1 MARVL
6 AKTRPARRP
15 IASPAPPAAPGGLAP
30 FAMHDALTRG
40 RRWPETEHPFRSPF
54 QRDRDRIIHS
64 RAFRRLEYKTQVFV
78 NHEGDHFRT
87 RLTHSI
93 EVSQV
98 GRTVARAL
106 GLNSD
111 LVEAL
116 SLSHDLGHTP
126 FGHLGEEVL
135 HVLMKKHGGFNHN
148 RQSLRI
154 VEWLEDRYAGWP
166 GLNLTYEVREGIA
179 KHSGPVQVKLAPEYA
194 EYGPDESPPLEA
206 QLIDIVDEIA
216 YNHHDV
222 DDGVRSGLL
231 PVERLAAD
239 VPLFGDPWRR
249 GVKAHPKASE
259 RQWLGEALSGMIDLL
274 VTDLIRTSGRNI
286 KASGVAT
293 LEEVRRH
300 RGWLIGLSSSV
311 AARNLALKKYLHENL
326 YRHHRIERVKDKSRR
341 MIEALFARYLEN
353 TRLLPERFQARIERE
368 GRERVICD
376 YVAGMTDRY
385 AIDEYRR
392 LFDSDTRP

>member
-1 MARVL
+1 VIL
-6 AKTRPARRP
+6 
-15 IASPAPPAAPGGLAP
+15 PPAEEESLAP
-30 FAMHDALTRG
+30 YAMRAQATLG
-40 RRWPETEHPFRSPF
+40 RRYREHEHPFRSAF

-98 GRTVARAL
+98 ARTVARAL
-106 GLNSD
+106 RLNQD

-116 SLSHDLGHTP
+116 ALSHDLGHTP
-126 FGHLGEEVL
+126 FGHLGEDVL
-135 HVLMKKHGGFNHN
+135 NALMRKHGGFNHN

-154 VEWLEDRYAGWP
+154 VEWLEDRYPEWP

-179 KHSGPVQVKLAPEYA
+179 KHSGPIHVKLAPEFA
-194 EYGPDESPPLEA
+194 EYGPEISPPLEA
-206 QLIDIVDEIA
+206 QMLDLVDEIG

-231 PVERLAAD
+231 PPERLAFD

-249 GVKAHPKASE
+249 ARKEFPKASD
-259 RQWLGEALSGMIDLL
+259 RQILAVALTGMIDNL
-274 VTDLIRTSGRNI
+274 VTDLITTSRERILAAKVRTLD
-286 KASGVAT
+286 GVRA
-293 LEEVRRH
+293 H
-300 RGWLIGLSSSV
+300 RAWLIGLSEGA
-311 AARNLALKKYLHENL
+311 AARNAALKRYLHERL
-326 YRHHRIERVKDKSRR
+326 YRHHKIERMKDKSRR
-341 MIEALFARYLEN
+341 MLQALFERYLDN
-353 TRLLPERFQARIERE
+353 ARLLPEPFQERIDRG

-376 YVAGMTDRY
+376 YIAGMTDRY
-385 AIDEYRR
+385 ALDEYRR
-392 LFDSDTRP
+392 LFDPDAEP

>member
-1 MARVL
+1 MA
-6 AKTRPARRP
+6 
-15 IASPAPPAAPGGLAP
+15 AAA
-30 FAMHDALTRG
+30 TQG
-40 RRWPETEHPFRSPF
+40 RRHREREHPFRSPF

-98 GRTVARAL
+98 ARTVARAL
-106 GLNSD
+106 GLNAD

-116 SLSHDLGHTP
+116 ALSHDLGHTP

-135 HVLMKKHGGFNHN
+135 DALMRKHGGFNHN

-154 VEWLEDRYAGWP
+154 VECLEDRYPGWP

-179 KHSGPVQVKLAPEYA
+179 KHSGPVNLKAAPEFA
-194 EYGPDESPPLEA
+194 EYGPGVNPPLEA
-206 QLIDIVDEIA
+206 QMLDIVDEIG

-231 PVERLAAD
+231 SADRLAKD
-239 VPLFGDPWRR
+239 VSLFGDPWRR
-249 GVKAHPKASE
+249 ARRDYPRASE
-259 RQWLGEALSGMIDLL
+259 RQILAVALTAMIDYL
-274 VTDLIRTSGRNI
+274 VTDLIETSGRKI
-286 KASGVAT
+286 RASA
-293 LEEVRRH
+293 VRQLDDVRSH
-300 RGWLIGLSSSV
+300 SGWLIGLSEKA
-311 AARNLALKKYLHENL
+311 AARNAALKKYLHQHL
-326 YRHHRIERVKDKSRR
+326 YRHYRIERVKDKSRR
-341 MIEALFARYLEN
+341 MLRGLFERYSDNPL
-353 TRLLPERFQARIERE
+353 LLPPDFQSRIRKD

-376 YVAGMTDRY
+376 YIAGMTDRY

-392 LFDSDTRP
+392 LFDPDARA